1 MDERE
6 RLWCVPERRR
16 TSACP
21 RRRCTSVAT
30 ADTARAASTGVME
43 LHIVG
48 TLHVIGDQGERR
60 TTVQA
65 LRWEA

>member
-1 MDERE
+1 
-6 RLWCVPERRR
+6 
-16 TSACP
+16 
-21 RRRCTSVAT
+21 
-30 ADTARAASTGVME
+30 ME